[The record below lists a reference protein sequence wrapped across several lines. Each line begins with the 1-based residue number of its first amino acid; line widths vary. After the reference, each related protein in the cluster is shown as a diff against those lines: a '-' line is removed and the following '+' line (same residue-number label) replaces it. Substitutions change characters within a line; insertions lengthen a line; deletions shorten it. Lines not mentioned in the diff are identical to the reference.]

1 MLIKYFLSF
10 IQMTSKIKALRSK
23 PNERDK
29 LRTAYGIWYVTHD
42 ENDIAYAVC
51 TTEEYPERHAF
62 GLIDKLKEKIK

>member
-1 MLIKYFLSF
+1 
-10 IQMTSKIKALRSK
+10 MTSKIKALRSK

-51 TTEEYPERHAF
+51 TSDEYP
-62 GLIDKLKEKIK
+62 